1 MSESFALYIPFTPA
15 RESVFT
21 TGEPCE
27 ISPIEPTGWRTY
39 ITNSPISDSES
50 VHSVD
55 CDWLNDEAELLVPSN
70 RAMPSL
76 AQELDWEYHLSI
88 HPEFVPENRSGMFTP
103 ITEKTELRMPNLER
117 VSRKGISWEEPNV
130 LLTPVN
136 LNRDVFSPEF
146 GSDNE
151 DEDRF
156 ASIERAIQRGT
167 VSTRRG

>member
-1 MSESFALYIPFTPA
+1 MSESFALFIPFTPA
-15 RESVFT
+15 RDPVFT

-39 ITNSPISDSES
+39 ITNSPISDSDS
-50 VHSVD
+50 VHSVE
-55 CDWLNDEAELLVPSN
+55 CDWLDDEAELLVPSN

-117 VSRKGISWEEPNV
+117 VPRKGISWEEQNI
-130 LLTPVN
+130 LTPVN
-136 LNRDVFSPEF
+136 LNRDVFSPAFE
-146 GSDNE
+146 SDDE

-167 VSTRRG
+167 VSIRRG